1 MTRQIQKSSL
11 IKEWKCMSLLK
22 TVKKKAGFTWSPQPL
37 RHSVQRVK
45 DKSGLYLQVYIPS
58 WSGKVFK
65 VTVFRL
71 LENGFA
77 KLPRPWSDLII
88 NPLCRTNPHKFLRK
102 SLFPHLPWK
111 VLLRKRSSRMEFCF
125 GEFWQFNAFVM
136 LKTSFSKHQ
145 VNKIN
150 MTCVCIKPEGKKKMS
165 SQTDRSK
172 VLDLRGKPP
181 SPLSIPSLTPLVGN
195 PDVLLRKTLRS
206 VTYMFT
212 AMTLKRVSES
222 VFLQS
227 NTFRA
232 CKVKDGKEVAES
244 LTVFNLLKIIHIF
257 HGNKHL
263 RT

>member
-1 MTRQIQKSSL
+1 
-11 IKEWKCMSLLK
+11 
-22 TVKKKAGFTWSPQPL
+22 
-37 RHSVQRVK
+37 
-45 DKSGLYLQVYIPS
+45 
-58 WSGKVFK
+58 
-65 VTVFRL
+65 
-71 LENGFA
+71 
-77 KLPRPWSDLII
+77 
-88 NPLCRTNPHKFLRK
+88 
-102 SLFPHLPWK
+102 
-111 VLLRKRSSRMEFCF
+111 
-125 GEFWQFNAFVM
+125 M

-145 VNKIN
+145 VIKIN
-150 MTCVCIKPEGKKKMS
+150 MTYVCIKPQGKEKMS

-172 VLDLRGKPP
+172 VLDLRGEPP
-181 SPLSIPSLTPLVGN
+181 FPLSIPSLTPLVGN
-195 PDVLLRKTLRS
+195 PDLLMRKTLRS

-257 HGNKHL
+257 QGNKHL